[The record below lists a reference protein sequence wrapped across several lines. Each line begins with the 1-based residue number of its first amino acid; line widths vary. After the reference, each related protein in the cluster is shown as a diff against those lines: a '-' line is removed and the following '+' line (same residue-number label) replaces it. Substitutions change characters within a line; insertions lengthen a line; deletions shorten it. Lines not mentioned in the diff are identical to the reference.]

1 MITVKKLIEKLEQM
15 DPEAKVFTSFNDDPE
30 YVVTTPL
37 KLNEVKKKKTL
48 EGDNLVDDGE
58 DYGIKFDDNDDQIKG
73 NYVVIDLTYQKDYM

>member
-1 MITVKKLIEKLEQM
+1 MITVKKLIKKLEKM
-15 DPEAKVFTSFNDDPE
+15 DPEALVFTSFNDGPE

-58 DYGIKFDDNDDQIKG
+58 DYGVKFDDNDDQIKG
-73 NYVVIDLTYQKDYM
+73 NYVVIDLTYLEDYM